1 MSVALEH
8 EHPFPTLE
16 YASDI
21 AQQIPCLREVIRHV
35 AHDTAVMQ
43 LLAESHESLTEV
55 TDYLRP
61 SAKVTVRLALEV
73 ALLAHHG
80 QARRSGEP
88 FVTHP
93 VAVAVILAKNSM
105 EKETIVSGLLHDT
118 VEDTPLTF
126 ADIERVFG
134 ADVRKIVEGETKV
147 SKLPK
152 MVRTQMADEGLPGT
166 DLGTSKVQEQVEN
179 MRSMFIAMADD
190 WRIVVVKLAD
200 RLHNMRTLQY
210 MPVEKRASIAR
221 ETLEIFAPLAHRLGM
236 WQFKTELSD
245 LSFKYLFPNEYNSL
259 DSVINSKFRE
269 YQLIL
274 DNAKQ
279 QLTAELQADPWLQGR
294 MRSVHVVGR
303 TKSIYS
309 TFKKMQRHECGIERI
324 FDLVAL
330 RVVLTPEPEEPASV
344 VEGTVHG
351 VAAAVGP
358 GGDLARARASNDAE
372 NAMCYHVLGKVH
384 SKYTPLPRTLKDY
397 ISSPKPNGYR
407 SLHTTVLVGTQPLE
421 VQIRTQAMHHIAEH
435 GAAAHWAY
443 KDGVASLPWLQ
454 IIREWQVQVDSA
466 HDFMQLVRQELL
478 GTRVFVFTAN
488 GRILNLA
495 RGATLMDAAKDLAL
509 PVRGYVPI
517 LNGKAALHTTE
528 LSNGDIVAFE
538 KSSLLLVDKLGSR
551 GYAADL
557 RQRLNPN
564 GGGGTD
570 GSDDGVR
577 LSLASAGGG
586 YGGYRGSSAFNPRN
600 INDASG
606 GFTGG
611 VLGEA
616 AMNDLKERAMCYLQD
631 RERSGAGWSVCPHCQ
646 PLPGDDLVATHMH
659 AAEWD
664 EEEHNAPPE
673 ARVQGTLHTGECPE
687 LLQELERG
695 RRLVA
700 NPAERAAE
708 FHEALDRHRV
718 SARDRG
724 LSASVIVFCTD
735 RKGMLVDV
743 ATVVTS
749 HANNIMN
756 VQTDV
761 YTPGGTS
768 AFKYTVT
775 VESRQQLEELIGAV
789 QQVPDVTRVM
799 RGTDYGPRTDA
810 HDRTRDSW

>member
-1 MSVALEH
+1 M
-8 EHPFPTLE
+8 
-16 YASDI
+16 
-21 AQQIPCLREVIRHV
+21 CR
-35 AHDTAVMQ
+35 
-43 LLAESHESLTEV
+43 
-55 TDYLRP
+55 
-61 SAKVTVRLALEV
+61 
-73 ALLAHHG
+73 
-80 QARRSGEP
+80 ARR
-88 FVTHP
+88 
-93 VAVAVILAKNSM
+93 
-105 EKETIVSGLLHDT
+105 
-118 VEDTPLTF
+118 
-126 ADIERVFG
+126 
-134 ADVRKIVEGETKV
+134 
-147 SKLPK
+147 
-152 MVRTQMADEGLPGT
+152 
-166 DLGTSKVQEQVEN
+166 EQ
-179 MRSMFIAMADD
+179 
-190 WRIVVVKLAD
+190 
-200 RLHNMRTLQY
+200 
-210 MPVEKRASIAR
+210 
-221 ETLEIFAPLAHRLGM
+221 
-236 WQFKTELSD
+236 
-245 LSFKYLFPNEYNSL
+245 
-259 DSVINSKFRE
+259 
-269 YQLIL
+269 
-274 DNAKQ
+274 
-279 QLTAELQADPWLQGR
+279 
-294 MRSVHVVGR
+294 
-303 TKSIYS
+303 
-309 TFKKMQRHECGIERI
+309 
-324 FDLVAL
+324 
-330 RVVLTPEPEEPASV
+330 
-344 VEGTVHG
+344 
-351 VAAAVGP
+351 
-358 GGDLARARASNDAE
+358 
-372 NAMCYHVLGKVH
+372 
-384 SKYTPLPRTLKDY
+384 LKDY